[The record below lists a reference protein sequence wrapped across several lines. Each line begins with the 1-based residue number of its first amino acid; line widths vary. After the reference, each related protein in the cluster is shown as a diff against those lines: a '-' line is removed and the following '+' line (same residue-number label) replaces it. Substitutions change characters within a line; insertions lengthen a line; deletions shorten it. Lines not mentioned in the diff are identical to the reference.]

1 MDQDKKIRVLRII
14 NRFNIGG
21 PVYNAVLLSAYL
33 PGDYETLLVGGNPEE
48 GEANALYI
56 ATQHGVKP
64 LLLPEMTRNPN
75 LISDLKTLKKLKEII
90 KEFKPDIVH
99 THASKAG
106 ALGRRAAKQCKV
118 PVIVHTFHGHIFH
131 SYFSFWKTQL
141 YRIIEKRLAKISNG
155 IIAISPKQKEELSET
170 FKICAPNKI
179 EIIPLGF
186 DLSPFHLNKEEK
198 RKITRATYNLKDSE
212 LAIAIIGRLAPIKN
226 HDLFLDSIEQV
237 AAQTTKELVIFIVGD
252 GEENL
257 RISNRVE
264 VLKNKGIDIRM
275 TSWIHNISNFNAGM
289 DLICLSS
296 KNEGTPVSLIEAQAA
311 GIPIISTN
319 VGGIK
324 DVILPD
330 ETGVLVSEM
339 TVDSYSKA
347 LLDLIEDEKKR
358 ELMSQKGWSF
368 VEEKFQYPILMN
380 NMDNYYKKLLLKAK
394 R

>member
-1 MDQDKKIRVLRII
+1 MDHVKKIRVLRII

-21 PVYNAVLLSAYL
+21 PVYNAVLLTAYL
-33 PGDYETLLVGGNPEE
+33 PDNYETLLVGGNPEE
-48 GEANALYI
+48 GEANALFI
-56 ATQHGVKP
+56 AKQHGVVP
-64 LLLPEMTRNPN
+64 LLLPEMKRNPN
-75 LISDLKTLKKLKEII
+75 LISDLKTLKKLKAII
-90 KEFKPDIVH
+90 REFKPDIVH

-118 PVIVHTFHGHIFH
+118 PVIVHTFHGHVFH
-131 SYFSFWKTQL
+131 SYFSFWKTYL
-141 YRIIEKRLAKISNG
+141 YRSIEIRLAKMSDG
-155 IIAISPKQKEELSET
+155 IIAISPKQKIELSET
-170 FKICAPNKI
+170 FKICDPHKI

-198 RKITRATYNLKDSE
+198 RKITRASYNLKDSE
-212 LAIAIIGRLAPIKN
+212 LAIAIIGRLAPVKN

-237 AAQTTKELVIFIVGD
+237 AAKTTRKLVIFIVGD
-252 GEENL
+252 GEENF
-257 RISNRVE
+257 RISNRISA
-264 VLKNKGIDIRM
+264 LKNKGIDIRM

-324 DVILPD
+324 DVILPN
-330 ETGVLVSEM
+330 ETGVLVSDM

-368 VEEKFQYPILMN
+368 VQKEFQYPILMN
-380 NMDNYYKKLLLKAK
+380 NMDKYYKKLLLKAK

>member
-1 MDQDKKIRVLRII
+1 MK
-14 NRFNIGG
+14 
-21 PVYNAVLLSAYL
+21 
-33 PGDYETLLVGGNPEE
+33 
-48 GEANALYI
+48 
-56 ATQHGVKP
+56 
-64 LLLPEMTRNPN
+64 RNPN
-75 LISDLKTLKKLKEII
+75 LISDLKTLKKLKAII

-170 FKICAPNKI
+170 FKICHPNKI
-179 EIIPLGF
+179 EVVPLGF
-186 DLSPFHLNKEEK
+186 DLSPFHQNKEEK
-198 RKITRATYNLKDSE
+198 RKVTRAEHHLKDSE
-212 LAIAIIGRLAPIKN
+212 LAIGIIGRLAPIKN
-226 HDLFLDSIEQV
+226 HDLFLDSVEKV
-237 AAQTTKELVIFIVGD
+237 ATQTTKELVIFIVGD

-257 RISNRVE
+257 RISNRVTA
-264 VLKNKGIDIRM
+264 LKNKGIDVRM
-275 TSWIHNISNFNAGM
+275 TSWIHNISDFNAGM

-324 DVILPD
+324 DVILPN
-330 ETGVLVSEM
+330 ETGVLVNEM
-339 TVDSYSKA
+339 TVDAYSKA
-347 LLDLIEDEKKR
+347 LLELIEDEKKR
-358 ELMSQKGWSF
+358 KLMSQKGWSF